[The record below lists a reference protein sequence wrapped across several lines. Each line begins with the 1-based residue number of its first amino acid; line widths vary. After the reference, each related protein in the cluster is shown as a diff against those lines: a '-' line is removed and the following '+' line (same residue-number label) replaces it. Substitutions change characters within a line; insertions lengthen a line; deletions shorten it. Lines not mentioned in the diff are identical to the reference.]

1 MKNKKKFMIGAYSV
15 GLTAIA
21 VAIVIALN
29 VFFAYLP
36 TTITKPDTSPEKLA
50 TVGADSKKVIKGLDT
65 DITIYRIYSDTYTYQ
80 SAQGAQSTIPLDTN
94 LKNLLDKYADASS
107 KITVKEI
114 DPVENPGL
122 IKKYTDTTLNQNS
135 LIVVS
140 EKRSI
145 CIDGSALYKYE
156 IAGYEGQFFSYED
169 YYNMLMYDM
178 YYGSGQGM
186 SATEYFFGE
195 NEITGALDYV
205 NSDNIPVV
213 YELSGHGEVSVA
225 SGTFCQMIIDE
236 NAEIKTLELLSEKTV
251 AVPDD
256 AAALIIY
263 APSAD
268 LADAE
273 KDALISYVDGGGK
286 VILLSY
292 HKTFL
297 KEKMPNFAAFTAHM
311 GLEAVEGLVAEGD
324 SKHHYPEA
332 PVSIM
337 PVISGNG
344 ITKSVADSSL
354 YLWMDEAHGI
364 KPVGESDKISAAPL
378 LTTTEK
384 GYFYTDESAKAPDS
398 AAKQTFGLAYQSSV
412 VNEEGKAG
420 GTLYWFATPYFI
432 YDGYKDY
439 ANGEVFR
446 NIFTETFGKTTSV
459 SIIGK
464 PITQSTLQL
473 TAQSASAIQIAILVV
488 IPAISLIAGFA
499 VWFGRRRR

>member
-1 MKNKKKFMIGAYSV
+1 MKNKKKFMIGAFSI

-29 VFFAYLP
+29 VFVAQLP
-36 TTITKPDTSPEKLA
+36 TTITRPDTTPEKLA
-50 TVGADSKKVIKGLDT
+50 TVGADSKKVLKDLDSE
-65 DITIYRIYSDTYTYQ
+65 ITIYRVYSDTYTYQ
-80 SAQGAQSTIPLDTN
+80 SAPNEQASIPLDTN
-94 LKNLLDKYADASS
+94 LKNLLDKYEDASN

-114 DPVENPGL
+114 DPVENPSL
-122 IKKYTDTTLNQNS
+122 IKKYTDSTLNQNS

-145 CIDGSALYKYE
+145 CIDASELYKYE
-156 IAGYEGQFFSYED
+156 IDGYAGQFYSYED
-169 YYNMLMYDM
+169 YYNMLMYEM
-178 YYGSGQGM
+178 YYGSGQQIG
-186 SATEYFFGE
+186 ATEYFFGE
-195 NEITGALDYV
+195 NEITGAIDYV

-225 SGTFCQMIIDE
+225 SGAFCQMIIEE
-236 NAEIKTLELLSEKTV
+236 NAEIKTLELLSAEKV
-251 AVPDD
+251 AVPKDC
-256 AAALIIY
+256 AALIIY

-273 KDALISYVDGGGK
+273 KDALISYVKGGGK

-297 KEKMPNFAAFTAHM
+297 KEKMPNFTAFAKYM
-311 GLEAVEGLVAEGD
+311 GLEAVEGIIAEGD
-324 SKHHYPEA
+324 SSKHYPEA
-332 PVSIM
+332 PVSIL

-364 KPVGESDKISAAPL
+364 KPVGDSKTASTAPL
-378 LTTTEK
+378 LTTSEK
-384 GYFYTDESAKAPDS
+384 GYLYTDESAKAPES
-398 AAKQTFGLAYQSSV
+398 AAKSTYGLAYQSTATDEDG
-412 VNEEGKAG
+412 NAG

-446 NIFTETFGKTTSV
+446 NIFTDTFGKTTSV

-464 PITQSTLQL
+464 PLTNSTLQL
-473 TAQSASAIQIAILVV
+473 TAQSATTIQIVILFV

>member
-1 MKNKKKFMIGAYSV
+1 MKNKKKFMIGAFSI

-29 VFFAYLP
+29 VFASQLP
-36 TTITKPDTSPEKLA
+36 STITRPDTTPEKLA
-50 TVGADSKKVIKGLDT
+50 TVGADSEKILKSLDS
-65 DITIYRIYSDTYTYQ
+65 DITIYRVYSDTYTYQ
-80 SAQGAQSTIPLDTN
+80 SADSTQSTIPLDTN
-94 LKNLLDKYADASS
+94 LKNLLEKYEDATK

-122 IKKYTDTTLNQNS
+122 IKEFTDTTLNQNS

-145 CIDGSALYKYE
+145 CVDAADLYKYE
-156 IAGYEGQFFSYED
+156 IEGYEGQFYSYED
-169 YYNMLMYDM
+169 YYNMVMYDM
-178 YYGSGQGM
+178 YYGSGQGYN
-186 SATEYFFGE
+186 ATEYFFGE
-195 NEITGALDYV
+195 NEITGAIDYV

-213 YELSGHGEVSVA
+213 YELSGHGEVSTKDGA
-225 SGTFCQMIIDE
+225 FCQMIIEE
-236 NAEIKTLELLSEKTV
+236 NAEIKSLELLTAEKV
-251 AVPDD
+251 AVPED

-273 KDALISYVDGGGK
+273 KDALISYVEGGGK

-297 KEKMPNFAAFTAHM
+297 KEKMPNFTAFVKYM
-311 GLEAVEGLVAEGD
+311 GLEAVEGMIAEGD
-324 SKHHYPEA
+324 TSHIYPEA
-332 PVSIM
+332 PMSIY

-344 ITKSVADSSL
+344 VTKSVADTKL

-364 KPVGESDKISAAPL
+364 KPVDDCKTASATPL

-384 GYFYTDESAKAPDS
+384 GYLYTDESAKDPEKAEKS
-398 AAKQTFGLAYQSSV
+398 TYGLAYQSTTV
-412 VNEEGKAG
+412 DEEGNAG

-446 NIFTETFGKTTSV
+446 NIFTDTFGKTTSV

-464 PITQSTLQL
+464 PITASTLQF
-473 TAQSASAIQIAILVV
+473 TAQSATTIQIVVLFV
-488 IPAISLIAGFA
+488 IPAIALLAGFA